1 MAPDFFDI
9 KTPKFPDF
17 LPKKTIHN
25 DREKNGLDLMGD
37 SIGKQGLCV
46 GTVAMSRMF
55 DIFAK
60 AGKYKVIFR
69 RSIPDVRREYK

>member
-1 MAPDFFDI
+1 
-9 KTPKFPDF
+9 
-17 LPKKTIHN
+17 
-25 DREKNGLDLMGD
+25 MGD

>member
-1 MAPDFFDI
+1 
-9 KTPKFPDF
+9 
-17 LPKKTIHN
+17 
-25 DREKNGLDLMGD
+25 MGD
-37 SIGKQGLCV
+37 SIGKKGLCV

-69 RSIPDVRREYK
+69 RSIPYVKRKYR